1 MATVVFENK
10 NETVEI
16 SWTRFIIVRV
26 KVLIKKDTICVCEND
41 MVKKGLKSEINK
53 IKAVVLNFVMNLLII
68 IGEVRPWVDGFAFIQ
83 GKLI

>member
-1 MATVVFENK
+1 
-10 NETVEI
+10 
-16 SWTRFIIVRV
+16 
-26 KVLIKKDTICVCEND
+26 